1 MFYRA
6 DILCIVVMVGM
17 SIITDGKL
25 VNGVVRLSKRIVQT
39 AFLLL
44 PKLVFLYAY
53 SSLPHVAV
61 LGLI

>member
-39 AFLLL
+39 VFLLL

>member
-6 DILCIVVMVGM
+6 DIVCIVVMVGM

>member
-25 VNGVVRLSKRIVQT
+25 VNGVVRLSKRTVQT

>member
-25 VNGVVRLSKRIVQT
+25 VNGVVRLSKRTVQT

-53 SSLPHVAV
+53 S
-61 LGLI
+61 